1 MLPLSGLASP
11 AKANTVEAVRVWLL
25 LLMMMAAQKATKA
38 EVSVTN

>member
-11 AKANTVEAVRVWLL
+11 ANTVEAVRVWLL